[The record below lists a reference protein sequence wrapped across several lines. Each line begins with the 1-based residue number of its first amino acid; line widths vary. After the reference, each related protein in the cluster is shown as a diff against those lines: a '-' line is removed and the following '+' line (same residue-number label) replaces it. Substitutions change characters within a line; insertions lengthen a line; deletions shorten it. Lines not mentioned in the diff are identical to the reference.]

1 MLKAL
6 RHSSYKVN
14 KIVLVNMDYLKS
26 VYIQKS
32 SSTTETMEIN
42 HANFGLF
49 GEPRFTKKKVYFLFI
64 NPHHANTKHNIQFQ

>member
-32 SSTTETMEIN
+32 SSTTEKMEIN

-49 GEPRFTKKKVYFLFI
+49 GEPRFTKKGVLSLYQPPSCKY
-64 NPHHANTKHNIQFQ
+64 